1 VKIVLCWSFGYAIS
15 SNLTFFAYTHG
26 RLFTGT
32 GDASPSIIGVGRQSG
47 CLPKICSTCICKHV
61 EQVILCLRL
70 LLGELTQ
77 PFTNPLARFKWAARW
92 KGQGNV
98 KRENRKERKG
108 KGGIGK
114 GGVASAPRK
123 KLLRVRHPR
132 FNLLLNWFINGK
144 LLI

>member
-1 VKIVLCWSFGYAIS
+1 M
-15 SNLTFFAYTHG
+15 
-26 RLFTGT
+26 
-32 GDASPSIIGVGRQSG
+32 
-47 CLPKICSTCICKHV
+47 
-61 EQVILCLRL
+61 CLRL

-123 KLLRVRHPR
+123 KIAEGEAPTLQ
-132 FNLLLNWFINGK
+132 FITK
-144 LLI
+144 LVYKWKATHLIG